1 MHLIGNDVED
11 NSWHSTHQGKGSLR
25 SRQLWSARFSL
36 LSPGGPKRPKN
47 RHLSSLLPTYPTRL
61 KRLLRHH
68 RKLLR
73 PLPLAAAAIILI
85 ALAAGIIY
93 LVSGP
98 DYRLTPQAHLLLSI
112 PDAKL
117 SRAVTYD
124 SKNQTYII
132 NRQGMEQQAGSSAPN
147 VLVGQPSTGLYSATL
162 PSDLAHGITI
172 TNNSGHISFT
182 LQPEFKTAP
191 VKLESGHFVY
201 PAAKGMQ
208 AVYTP
213 QADQLA
219 EDLVLNHPE
228 GNSLTFSYRLILPA
242 GLHSSASSGGPIVI
256 NSSGLTAFRFVPPV
270 IRESNGQKG
279 GALARASARL
289 ILTGNTLTLVTS
301 GLAHLTYPITIDPP
315 IVVNSTV
322 GFLTGNNEGD
332 VTATSN
338 QFSESGLS
346 GGTIGSWNS
355 TTAFPSSSPTM
366 SDRYDFG
373 TAVYNGYLYV
383 MGGYSNSYTGNCY
396 TGYCNDVFGTTIAGA
411 GAVGSWTAST
421 GTSNGSL
428 PVGINWATSV
438 VYNGYVYEIG
448 GDTSSAT
455 STAVVEYAALTA
467 TGALAA
473 PGSCAGTI
481 TGDWCASTTTATGNL
496 PAATQ
501 NATSVIYNGYLYE
514 IGGGNPAPAT
524 AIVDYTAITST
535 GALAAPGTCA
545 GTITGDWCASTSTA
559 TGNLPAATNYA
570 TSVVYNSNVYEIGGD
585 TAGGYTAVVDY
596 AAITSTGALTAP
608 GSCAGTITG
617 DWCASTSTSNG
628 SLPTATYYATSVA
641 YNGYVYEIGG
651 DTGSFTTVVYYA
663 AITSTGALT
672 APGSCA
678 GTITGDWCASTS
690 TSNGCLPV
698 AAGEATSVIYN
709 GYGYEIGG
717 DPVNSTT
724 NVVSYALINN
734 GGPGTLSAWTST
746 GSLPSATDYSTSV
759 AYNGYAY
766 EIGGSTTAATAT
778 VDYAAITA
786 SGALA
791 SPGTCA
797 GTLTAPWC
805 ASTSTSNGS
814 LPSATYKA
822 TSVVYNGYVYE
833 IGGWTTAATNAVYY
847 AAINSSTGAVGTWT
861 ATGSLPAATYTATS
875 VAYNGYL
882 YQIGG
887 YTTAAT
893 AVVDYAAITN
903 IGAVGSW
910 TATTSL
916 PLTNQYATSVAYNG
930 FIYEVG
936 GLNSG
941 TTRTTTVDYAGLQ
954 SIPRVGRYSMLV
966 NLGTGLNVT
975 PAAIVINGTNTGN
988 YGIGGLARLGG
999 VTITYENGTAA
1010 CSVLSSPN
1018 RVDLGSQE
1026 MGAAYNFLF
1035 TTDGCG
1041 NTTNQ
1046 GEYAWVLFNL
1056 DDSQTATFPD
1066 INGNHTTVTA
1076 FQIFY
1081 HPASSTRLMGGMTL
1095 QNGVLQSLD
1104 APPKTTQ

>member
-1 MHLIGNDVED
+1 
-11 NSWHSTHQGKGSLR
+11 
-25 SRQLWSARFSL
+25 
-36 LSPGGPKRPKN
+36 
-47 RHLSSLLPTYPTRL
+47 
-61 KRLLRHH
+61 
-68 RKLLR
+68 
-73 PLPLAAAAIILI
+73 
-85 ALAAGIIY
+85 
-93 LVSGP
+93 
-98 DYRLTPQAHLLLSI
+98 
-112 PDAKL
+112 
-117 SRAVTYD
+117 
-124 SKNQTYII
+124 
-132 NRQGMEQQAGSSAPN
+132 
-147 VLVGQPSTGLYSATL
+147 
-162 PSDLAHGITI
+162 
-172 TNNSGHISFT
+172 
-182 LQPEFKTAP
+182 
-191 VKLESGHFVY
+191 
-201 PAAKGMQ
+201 
-208 AVYTP
+208 
-213 QADQLA
+213 
-219 EDLVLNHPE
+219 
-228 GNSLTFSYRLILPA
+228 
-242 GLHSSASSGGPIVI
+242 
-256 NSSGLTAFRFVPPV
+256 
-270 IRESNGQKG
+270 
-279 GALARASARL
+279 
-289 ILTGNTLTLVTS
+289 
-301 GLAHLTYPITIDPP
+301 
-315 IVVNSTV
+315 
-322 GFLTGNNEGD
+322 
-332 VTATSN
+332 
-338 QFSESGLS
+338 
-346 GGTIGSWNS
+346 
-355 TTAFPSSSPTM
+355 
-366 SDRYDFG
+366 
-373 TAVYNGYLYV
+373 

-524 AIVDYTAITST
+524 AIVDYTAITSTGALAAPGTCAGTITGDWCASTSTATGNLPAATQNATSVIYNGYVYEIGGFTTTLSAIVEYTAITST

-875 VAYNGYL
+875 VAYNGYVYEIGGYTTAATATVDYAAIATSGALASPGTCAGTLTAPWCASTSTANGSLPAATYTATSVAYNGYVYEIGGWTTAATNAVYYAAINSSTGAVGTWTATGSLPAATYTATSVAYNGYL

>member
-1 MHLIGNDVED
+1 MGGYSNSYTGNCYTGYCNDVFYASI
-11 NSWHSTHQGKGSLR
+11 NSNGTIGSWNSTTAFPSN
-25 SRQLWSARFSL
+25 SPTMSARDQVGTAVYNGYL
-36 LSPGGPKRPKN
+36 YVMGG
-47 RHLSSLLPTYPTRL
+47 
-61 KRLLRHH
+61 
-68 RKLLR
+68 
-73 PLPLAAAAIILI
+73 
-85 ALAAGIIY
+85 
-93 LVSGP
+93 
-98 DYRLTPQAHLLLSI
+98 
-112 PDAKL
+112 
-117 SRAVTYD
+117 
-124 SKNQTYII
+124 
-132 NRQGMEQQAGSSAPN
+132 MAGSSGGDCTIGSAPN
-147 VLVGQPSTGLYSATL
+147 YFCNGVFYAPINTTGTIGSWTATTSFPSSSPTMPARDDFGTAVYDGYLYVMGGYSV
-162 PSDLAHGITI
+162 S
-172 TNNSGHISFT
+172 NSGDCGG
-182 LQPEFKTAP
+182 
-191 VKLESGHFVY
+191 VDCSGVFY
-201 PAAKGMQ
+201 
-208 AVYTP
+208 
-213 QADQLA
+213 
-219 EDLVLNHPE
+219 
-228 GNSLTFSYRLILPA
+228 
-242 GLHSSASSGGPIVI
+242 ASI
-256 NSSGLTAFRFVPPV
+256 NS
-270 IRESNGQKG
+270 N
-279 GALARASARL
+279 
-289 ILTGNTLTLVTS
+289 
-301 GLAHLTYPITIDPP
+301 
-315 IVVNSTV
+315 
-322 GFLTGNNEGD
+322 
-332 VTATSN
+332 
-338 QFSESGLS
+338 
-346 GGTIGSWNS
+346 GTIGSWNS

-524 AIVDYTAITST
+524 AIVDYTAITSTGALAAPGTCAGTITGDWCASTSTATGNLPAATQNATSVIYNGYVYEIGGFTTTLSAIVEYTAITST